1 MKPILLLLPGL
12 VSAACRPPKGP
23 LPIAKCPGYKASN
36 FHELENVVV
45 ADLHLAGQPC
55 NTYGQDL
62 KNLKLRVEY
71 ETDSR
76 LHVKIHDADED
87 VYQVPESVFPRPQP
101 ERGDHKSLLKFSYV
115 ETPFSFSVSRRDN
128 GEVLFDTA
136 GSNLVFQSQYLNLRT
151 SLPTDPNLYGM
162 GEHTNPF
169 RLNTTNYT
177 ATLWNRDAY
186 GIPPGT
192 NLYGDHPVYIDH
204 RGEAGTH
211 GVFLLN
217 SNGMDVKIDRN
228 ENGGQY
234 LEYNS
239 LGGIIDLYFFAGPTP
254 KQAASQYAEVVG
266 LPAMMPYWGFGFHQC
281 RYGYRDAFDVA
292 EVVYNYSQA
301 NIPLETMWTD
311 IDYMDRRK
319 VFTLDPKRFPIK
331 KVRGLVDYLHQH
343 DQHYIVMVDPAV
355 AYSDN
360 GAFNRGVEQDI
371 FLKRADGS
379 IYTGVVWPGVTAF
392 PDWFHPNAENY
403 WVNEFAQFFDTQTG
417 VDIDGLWIDMNEPAN
432 FCNYPCKDPEKY
444 AVDNKFPPE
453 PPAVRLNPR
462 PIPGFPP
469 VFQPP
474 HSRAKRDGKHGHK
487 QGLPNRELINPPYK
501 IRNQAGSISNKTADT
516 DLVHANGL
524 VEYDVHNIYGSMM
537 SQVSRTAMLKRR
549 SSVRPF
555 VITRS
560 TFAGAGNHV
569 GKWLGDNLSTWEQ
582 YRRSIGQ
589 MLAFTSIFQVP
600 MTGSDVCGFGGNT
613 TETLCS
619 RWAMLGAFSPFYR
632 NHNGL
637 DSESQEFYRW
647 ETVAEAAR
655 KAIEIRYKL
664 LDYIYTAFYRQTKTG
679 EPLLNP
685 LFYLYPKDQN
695 TFSIDLQFFYGDAI
709 LVSPVTEENSTSVD
723 IYLPDDIFYDYY
735 TGKPVRGEGKSITL
749 NDIPVTHIP
758 LHIRGGNIVPLRSN
772 GANTTKGLREQPFD
786 IIIAPGLDGNAAG
799 TLYLDDGESLEQKHR
814 TEIQFSYG
822 KGLFRMEGKFDY
834 EAIGQLKIASIS
846 VLGRDGKPA
855 KVSKEGGDE
864 GSQFE
869 YDPET
874 GVSSAKVD
882 LPLTGPAEIKVL

>member
-266 LPAMMPYWGFGFHQC
+266 LPAMMPYWGFGVGFHFT
-281 RYGYRDAFDVA
+281 DTPTAISFL
-292 EVVYNYSQA
+292 QA

-555 VITRS
+555 VITRIGCADD
-560 TFAGAGNHV
+560 FENR
-569 GKWLGDNLSTWEQ
+569 LGDNLSTWEQ

-647 ETVAEAAR
+647 ESVAEAAR

-749 NDIPVTHIP
+749 NDIPFTHIP

>member
-1 MKPILLLLPGL
+1 MKPAFLLLPSL
-12 VSAACRPPKGP
+12 VGATCRPPQYP
-23 LPIAKCPGYKASN
+23 LPIDKCPGYKASN
-36 FHELENVVV
+36 VHELENILI
-45 ADLHLAGQPC
+45 ADLQLAGQPC

-62 KNLKLRVEY
+62 KNLRLRVEY

-76 LHVKIHDADED
+76 LHVKIYDPDED
-87 VYQVPESVFPRPQP
+87 IYQVPESVFPRPHP

-115 ETPFSFSVSRRDN
+115 EAPFSFSVSRRGN

-136 GSNLVFQSQYLNLRT
+136 GTNLVFQSQYLNFRT
-151 SLPTDPNLYGM
+151 SLPTNPNLYGM

-204 RGEAGTH
+204 RGESGTH

-217 SNGMDVKIDRN
+217 SNGMDVKINRTEKD
-228 ENGGQY
+228 GQY

-254 KQAASQYAEVVG
+254 KEVASQYAQVVG
-266 LPAMMPYWGFGFHQC
+266 LPTMMPYWGFGFHQC
-281 RYGYRDAFDVA
+281 RYGYRDIFDVA

-331 KVRGLVDYLHQH
+331 KVRELVDYLHER

-360 GAFNRGVEQDI
+360 GAFNRGAEQGI
-371 FLKRADGS
+371 FLKKADGS
-379 IYTGVVWPGVTAF
+379 IYKGVVWPGVTAF
-392 PDWFHPNAENY
+392 PDWFHPNTENY
-403 WVNEFAQFFDTQTG
+403 WVNEFAQFFDAQTG

-432 FCNYPCKDPEKY
+432 FCTYPCEDSEKF
-444 AVDNKFPPE
+444 AIDNKFPPE
-453 PPAVRLNPR
+453 LPAMRPNPR
-462 PIPGFPP
+462 PIPGLPST
-469 VFQPP
+469 FQPL
-474 HSRAKRDGKHGHK
+474 HSGAKRAGEHGHK
-487 QGLPNRELINPPYK
+487 MGLLNRKLIDPPYK
-501 IRNQAGSISNKTADT
+501 INNQAGSISNKTADT
-516 DLVHANGL
+516 DLVHANGW

-537 SQVSRTAMLKRR
+537 SRVSRTAMVRR
-549 SSVRPF
+549 RPSVRPL

-560 TFAGAGNHV
+560 TFAGAGKHV
-569 GKWLGDNLSTWEQ
+569 GKWLGDNLSTWEK
-582 YRRSIGQ
+582 YRTSIGQ
-589 MLAFTSIFQVP
+589 MLAFASIFQIP

-613 TETLCS
+613 TEQLCS

-632 NHNGL
+632 NHNGI

-647 ETVAEAAR
+647 KLVAEAAR

-664 LDYIYTAFYRQTKTG
+664 LDYIYTAFNRQARTG

-685 LFYLYPKDQN
+685 LFYLYPKDPN
-695 TFSIDLQFFYGDAI
+695 TFAIDLQFFYGDAI

-723 IYLPDDIFYDYY
+723 TYLPDDIFYDYY
-735 TGKPVRGEGKSITL
+735 TGKPVRGEGKSVTL
-749 NDIPVTHIP
+749 NDVDFTHIP
-758 LHIRGGNIVPLRSN
+758 LHIRGGNIVPLRANS
-772 GANTTKGLREQPFD
+772 ANTTKTLREQPFN
-786 IIIAPGLDGNAAG
+786 IIIAPGLDGDATG
-799 TLYLDDGESLEQKHR
+799 SLYLDDGESLEQKH
-814 TEIQFSYG
+814 TMDIKFSYN
-822 KGLFRMEGKFDY
+822 KGQFKMEGKFDPK
-834 EAIGQLKIASIS
+834 AIGQLKIASIS
-846 VLGRDGKPA
+846 VLGHDGKA
-855 KVSKEGGDE
+855 AEFKMEGGE
-864 GSQFE
+864 GSQYE
-869 YDPET
+869 YNAET
-874 GVSSAKVD
+874 EVFSTRVD
-882 LPLTGPAEIKVL
+882 WPLTGPAQLKLS

>member
-1 MKPILLLLPGL
+1 M
-12 VSAACRPPKGP
+12 V
-23 LPIAKCPGYKASN
+23 
-36 FHELENVVV
+36 
-45 ADLHLAGQPC
+45 
-55 NTYGQDL
+55 
-62 KNLKLRVEY
+62 
-71 ETDSR
+71 
-76 LHVKIHDADED
+76 
-87 VYQVPESVFPRPQP
+87 
-101 ERGDHKSLLKFSYV
+101 
-115 ETPFSFSVSRRDN
+115 
-128 GEVLFDTA
+128 
-136 GSNLVFQSQYLNLRT
+136 
-151 SLPTDPNLYGM
+151 M

-169 RLNTTNYT
+169 LLNTTNYT

-192 NLYGDHPVYIDH
+192 NLYDDHPVYIDH

-228 ENGGQY
+228 EKDGQY

-239 LGGIIDLYFFAGPTP
+239 LGGIIDLYFFSSPTP
-254 KQAASQYAEVVG
+254 KEATSQYAEVVG
-266 LPAMMPYWGFGFHQC
+266 SPAMMPYWGFGFHQC

-319 VFTLDPKRFPIK
+319 FFTLDPKRFPIK

-371 FLKRADGS
+371 FLKRADG
-379 IYTGVVWPGVTAF
+379 VVWPGVTAF

-403 WVNEFAQFFDTQTG
+403 WVNEFAQFFDAQTG

-432 FCNYPCKDPEKY
+432 FYDYPCKDPETY
-444 AVDNKFPPE
+444 AVDSKFPPE
-453 PPAVRLNPR
+453 PPP
-462 PIPGFPP
+462 
-469 VFQPP
+469 PP
-474 HSRAKRDGKHGHK
+474 HSRAKRAGEHGHK
-487 QGLPNRELINPPYK
+487 QGLPNRELIDPPYK
-501 IRNQAGSISNKTADT
+501 IRNQAGSISNNTADT

-537 SQVSRTAMLKRR
+537 SQVSRTAMHKRR
-549 SSVRPF
+549 LSVRPL

-560 TFAGAGNHV
+560 TFAGAGKHV
-569 GKWLGDNLSTWEQ
+569 RKWLCDNLSTWEQ

-600 MTGSDVCGFGGNT
+600 ITGSDVCGFGGNT

-632 NHNGL
+632 NHNGF

-647 ETVAEAAR
+647 ESVAEASR

-664 LDYIYTAFYRQTKTG
+664 LDYIYTAFDRQTKTG

-695 TFSIDLQFFYGDAI
+695 TFPIDLQFFYRGAI

-735 TGKPVRGEGKSITL
+735 TGKPVRREGKSITL
-749 NDIPVTHIP
+749 SDIPFTHIP
-758 LHIRGGNIVPLRSN
+758 LHIRGGNIIPLRSN
-772 GANTTKGLREQPFD
+772 SANTTKALREQPFD

-799 TLYLDDGESLEQKHR
+799 TLYLDDGKSLDQKH
-814 TEIQFSYG
+814 TMEIQFSYN
-822 KGLFRMEGKFDY
+822 KGVFRMEGKFDY

-846 VLGRDGKPA
+846 VLGRDGKLA
-855 KVSKEGGDE
+855 KFSKAGGD
-864 GSQFE
+864 
-869 YDPET
+869 
-874 GVSSAKVD
+874 
-882 LPLTGPAEIKVL
+882 